1 MRRFEGKICVVTASS
16 TGIGL
21 AISERFAQEGGTVII
36 NSRNTENVQ
45 NVVNNLRKKGYK
57 ADGVVCHAGKAED
70 RKKLLDHVAKNYGR
84 IDVLVPNVAVSTFF
98 GNFLDMNEQAMDKMY
113 DINIKSTFLLIKEA
127 YPLMKG
133 VKGAN
138 ILILSSYAAYE
149 PDRSIGKMGKK
160 LLFIF

>member
-1 MRRFEGKICVVTASS
+1 MKRFEGKICVVTASS

-57 ADGVVCHAGKAED
+57 ADGVVCHAGKAEV
-70 RKKLLDHVAKNYGR
+70 RKKLLDQVAKNYGR

-98 GNFLDMNEQAMDKMY
+98 GNFLDAF
-113 DINIKSTFLLIKEA
+113 FLLWGI
-127 YPLMKG
+127 YGCTCYLGM
-133 VKGAN
+133 
-138 ILILSSYAAYE
+138 
-149 PDRSIGKMGKK
+149 
-160 LLFIF
+160 